1 MGYYEMHV
9 CWNLLFSILNCKKIK
24 ANKLEQ
30 HLNQKFHIP
39 QTLWKTYNLQL
50 SYFII
55 GMKIGSNQCLLVF
68 DF

>member
-30 HLNQKFHIP
+30 
-39 QTLWKTYNLQL
+39 L

-55 GMKIGSNQCLLVF
+55 GMRIGSNQCLLVF